1 MINENASMTEI
12 DFARLPNLFLI
23 GAAKTGTTSLHDVLS
38 QHPEIFC
45 SKVKEPRFFTQED
58 RYARGLK
65 WYQDTY
71 FLNAAGYPRRGES
84 TATYLYWSTV
94 SAPRIKL
101 VYGEHELKLIT
112 ALRDPVKRAYSFY
125 WMKKHSGLE
134 TLSFE
139 DALEHENERWDR
151 NWERLQHSGRDE
163 FGYYRGGCYAT
174 LLQPF
179 LELFPRDAF
188 AFVLLEDFQNNFTG
202 TMTSLANF
210 LGVQPDFK
218 FRPMLSNPSA
228 LPKNPGIDRF
238 LHHPSGLL
246 HKLLKPFTHQL
257 PYTFRDRLKK
267 GLIRSNW
274 HSVSYPPM
282 NTETER
288 QLRLRY
294 GEEIERLESI
304 LGRDLSSWK
313 TV

>member
-1 MINENASMTEI
+1 MDLFET
-12 DFARLPNLFLI
+12 LPNFLII
-23 GAAKTGTTSLHDVLS
+23 GAAKAGTTSLHNVLS
-38 QHPEIFC
+38 QHPDIFC
-45 SKVKEPRFFTQED
+45 SKDKEPRFFTAED

-71 FLNAAGYPRRGES
+71 FHNAAVYPRRCES
-84 TATYLYWSTV
+84 TASYLYWSTV
-94 SAPRIKL
+94 TAPRIKL

-125 WMKKHSGLE
+125 WMKKHSGEE

-139 DALEHENERWDR
+139 DALEYENERLGN
-151 NWERLQHSGRDE
+151 NWARLKHSGRDE

-179 LELFPRDAF
+179 LELFPRDDL
-188 AFVLLEDFQNNFTG
+188 AFVLLEDFQKNFAD
-202 TMTSLANF
+202 TMTRLANF

-246 HKLLKPFTHQL
+246 HQLLKPFTHQL

-267 GLIRSNW
+267 RLIHSNW
-274 HSVSYPPM
+274 HPVSYPPM

-288 QLRLRY
+288 QLRGRY

-304 LGRDLSSWK
+304 LGCDLSSWK